1 MAKSRRMSRKGSRKS
16 KKSMKKSRKGS
27 RKAHRKGGARRM
39 SRKTLGLFGRVYSPV
54 NHLFQAAENSV
65 SSLTSG
71 TGSIVR
77 TGLNTVNKVGKSVTG
92 HADQA
97 VRNIVS
103 RKGRKASRKSR
114 KARKA
119 SRKH

>member
-16 KKSMKKSRKGS
+16 KKSMKRSRKGS
-27 RKAHRKGGARRM
+27 RKGGARRM

-103 RKGRKASRKSR
+103 RKGRKASRKTRKSR
-114 KARKA
+114 KAN
-119 SRKH
+119 RKH

>member
-16 KKSMKKSRKGS
+16 RKGS
-27 RKAHRKGGARRM
+27 RKSRGRRRGGAK
-39 SRKTLGLFGRVYSPV
+39 SLGLFGRVYSPV

-65 SSLTSG
+65 GTLTSG

-77 TGLNTVNKVGKSVTG
+77 TGLRSVRNVGKSVAS

-97 VRNIVS
+97 VRNVVS
-103 RKGRKASRKSR
+103 RKGRKSRRNTR
-114 KARKA
+114 KNRKN
-119 SRKH
+119 